1 MIIEHDGLR
10 TQVPDVEGNW
20 LYIDFSEENRQFYKS
35 IDLGKTQEPFPECTD
50 EEKKQ
55 WEERNKL
62 EPESQPEQEESVAQP
77 TE

>member
-20 LYIDFSEENRQFYKS
+20 LYIDFSENDRQFYKS

-55 WEERNKL
+55 WEEEHKP
-62 EPESQPEQEESVAQP
+62 EPEPKESEE
-77 TE
+77 